1 MHDFEK
7 LEKML
12 EKHLEELTE
21 QGKIAS
27 AGSLDTIHKITDTM
41 KNIKKIE
48 MLCGEGE
55 GEYSQRYMRADGP
68 SYRRGYM
75 RDGGYAYEDGSYR
88 GGYSGTRRDS
98 MGRYTRHDNHDHIIS
113 RVGEMMSV
121 AETEEERKALEKC
134 LRELQG

>member
-12 EKHLEELTE
+12 EKHLEELTD
-21 QGKIAS
+21 QGKISS
-27 AGSLDTIHKITDTM
+27 AGSLDTIHKITDTI

-55 GEYSQRYMRADGP
+55 GEYSQRSMRGSA
-68 SYRRGYM
+68 YRGGYM
-75 RDGGYAYEDGSYR
+75 RDGGYAYEDGPR
-88 GGYSGTRRDS
+88 TGGYATRRDS
-98 MGRYTRHDNHDHIIS
+98 MGRYTRNDAHDHIIS

-121 AETEEERKALEKC
+121 AETEDERKALEKC